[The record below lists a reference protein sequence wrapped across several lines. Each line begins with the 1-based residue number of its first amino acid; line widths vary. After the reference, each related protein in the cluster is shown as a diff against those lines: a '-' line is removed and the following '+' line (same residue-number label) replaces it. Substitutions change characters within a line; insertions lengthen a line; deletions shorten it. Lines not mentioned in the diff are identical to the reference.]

1 MGYLQFLAT
10 YPRFLSFGFALNVF
24 VALGQTFY
32 VSLYNAEIRAAL
44 SLSHGELAALYGT
57 ATIIGSV
64 GLLGTGRLLDK
75 VDLRWFTLGTTV
87 FVAVGCWL
95 LASATTVTA
104 FFIAIFS
111 VRFAA
116 QGLWGVCAQV
126 SMARYFDAERGKA
139 AAIGNTGYA
148 LGYAIF
154 PLIGAWLLATYGW
167 RQAWELTGWFVL
179 LFILPLTMVQLWG
192 HGRRHEAYEAKLSE
206 ISSGELGDKVHQWT
220 LSEVLKDV
228 QFWLIQPA
236 MVAVPS
242 IVFSI
247 QFHQLFL
254 VETKG
259 WNLATFASAYSLYAG
274 VSLLASLIGGAF
286 IDRQGSHRLIALSLW
301 PLIPA
306 LIALAWFDAP
316 IIIGILMVLTGLT
329 FGLGLV
335 AYVTVWAEMYGT
347 KHMGAIRSFNIFFN
361 VAVASAIMVLT
372 GWLID
377 RNVSVAAMCI
387 GGIVFVVLSLVLLS
401 FVKQPKPGHRSG
413 GIPLAPGE

>member
-1 MGYLQFLAT
+1 MGYFRFLAT
-10 YPRFLSFGFALNVF
+10 YPRFLSFGFTLNVF

-75 VDLRWFTLGTTV
+75 VDLRWFTLGTT
-87 FVAVGCWL
+87 FSVAIGCWL

-139 AAIGNTGYA
+139 AAVANTGYA
-148 LGYAIF
+148 LGYAVF
-154 PLIGAWLLATYGW
+154 PLIGAWLLASYGW
-167 RQAWELTGWFVL
+167 RQAWDLTGWFVL
-179 LFILPLTMVQLWG
+179 LVILPLTMIQLWG
-192 HGRRHEAYEAKLSE
+192 HGRRHQAYEDKLSQL
-206 ISSGELGDKVHQWT
+206 STSELGVQTRQWT
-220 LSEVLKDV
+220 LSEVLKDIR
-228 QFWLIQPA
+228 FWLIQPA

-259 WNLATFASAYSLYAG
+259 WDLAMFASGYSLYAG
-274 VSLLASLIGGAF
+274 ISLVAMLVGGVF
-286 IDRQGSHRLIALSLW
+286 IDRHGSHRLITVSLW

-306 LIALAWFDAP
+306 LVALAWFDAP
-316 IIIGILMVLTGLT
+316 VVIAVVMLLTGLT
-329 FGLGLV
+329 FGIGLV
-335 AYVTVWAEMYGT
+335 VYVTVWAEMYGT

-361 VAVASAIMVLT
+361 VAFASAIMVLT

-377 RNVSVAAMCI
+377 QNVSVAAMCV
-387 GGIVFVVLSLVLLS
+387 GGMIFVGLSVALLAC
-401 FVKQPKPGHRSG
+401 VKHPVPKP
-413 GIPLAPGE
+413 